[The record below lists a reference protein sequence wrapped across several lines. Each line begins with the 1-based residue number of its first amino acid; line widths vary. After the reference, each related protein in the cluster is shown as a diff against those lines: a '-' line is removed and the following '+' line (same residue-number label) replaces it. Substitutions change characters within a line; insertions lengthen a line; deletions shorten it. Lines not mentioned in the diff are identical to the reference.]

1 MHTPSI
7 WLFAKTLARARRLAV
22 PTILS
27 GLVVLVV
34 GLPAGAAQ
42 AGPTPKLTTPELTTP
57 EVSGLPTNEVQEL
70 LGGIPLNDLSAAQ
83 LGEVLSKLPG
93 LGALPAGQLRTALT
107 GTIESLAGKGDTLGQ
122 LNNPTELVSK
132 LESVLTTLL
141 SPQDLLNLLN
151 NGKSLGTVL
160 TGGLGS
166 PEPSQLLDGLLSAS
180 STPKQLIEQ
189 VLADVNGGKLEALL
203 GTTLAGAP
211 VNETTVGELA
221 GKLGTTSEGLASSL
235 NSTASE
241 FPASA
246 LALTTSLTDGKDLGV
261 LDGLKELSLATVAEP
276 KEGAA
281 GGGGGSGASGG
292 SGSSGGAGGAGG
304 PGGGTNGTPSSMT
317 LILDE
322 LRSQNAGSTT
332 AAVKP
337 ASGKVRIIARKVRHN
352 TVTVTVRV
360 PGAGRLTLTGHGV
373 RSVSKQ
379 TSTAEQVTLRTVLTT
394 AAVASEHAHRH
405 GIKVKLTAAFKP
417 VDGSSSASATTA
429 VFG

>member
-7 WLFAKTLARARRLAV
+7 WLFAKALARARRLAV

-42 AGPTPKLTTPELTTP
+42 AGATPNLTTP

-70 LGGIPLNDLSAAQ
+70 LGGIPLKDLSAAQ

-93 LGALPAGQLRTALT
+93 LGTLPAGQLRTALT
-107 GTIESLAGKGDTLGQ
+107 GAIESLAGKGDTLGQ
-122 LNNPTELVSK
+122 LNNPAELVSK
-132 LESVLTTLL
+132 LESALKTLL
-141 SPQDLLNLLN
+141 SPEDLLNLLN
-151 NGKSLGTVL
+151 GKGLGSVL
-160 TGGLGS
+160 TSGLGS

-180 STPKQLIEQ
+180 STTPKQLIEQ
-189 VLADVNGGKLEALL
+189 VLADVNAGKLEALL

-211 VNETTVGELA
+211 VTETTVGELA

-235 NSTASE
+235 NFTASE
-241 FPASA
+241 LPAKA

-261 LDGLKELSLATVAEP
+261 LDGLKELSLATVVEP

-292 SGSSGGAGGAGG
+292 AGSSGGAGGAGG
-304 PGGGTNGTPSSMT
+304 PGGGTSGTPSSMT

-322 LRSQNAGSTT
+322 LRSQNAGTTT
-332 AAVKP
+332 AAIKP
-337 ASGKVRIIARKVRHN
+337 AAGKVRIIARKVRHN
-352 TVTVTVRV
+352 AVTVTVRV

-394 AAVASEHAHRH
+394 AAVASKRAHRH

-417 VDGSSSASATTA
+417 VDGSSSVSATTA